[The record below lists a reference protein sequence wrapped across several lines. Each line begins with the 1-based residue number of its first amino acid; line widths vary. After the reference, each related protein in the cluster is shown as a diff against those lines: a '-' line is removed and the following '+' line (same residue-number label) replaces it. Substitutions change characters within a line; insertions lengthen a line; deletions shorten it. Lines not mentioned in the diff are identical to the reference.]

1 MFKKRHILQ
10 SDKAVIDLGRQD
22 PTMQKLIKIVGNL
35 EIETRPNLFQSL
47 IRSIVGQQISVE
59 AANSIYQRLIR
70 LTENDLTVEKL
81 TNMNPEVLRSAGLS
95 TPKIKYI
102 QDLTQKVAS
111 GELNLSAL
119 SQLDN
124 QTVIKKLTNVK
135 GIGKWTAEV
144 FLIFS
149 LERMDVLAIDDIGLQ
164 RGAKWLYQV
173 EQSERRKILI
183 KKEPLWYPHLTLAS
197 FYLWEAVHMR
207 LISNYNS
214 IDELIQEKR

>member
-81 TNMNPEVLRSAGLS
+81 TS
-95 TPKIKYI
+95 
-102 QDLTQKVAS
+102 
-111 GELNLSAL
+111 
-119 SQLDN
+119 
-124 QTVIKKLTNVK
+124 
-135 GIGKWTAEV
+135 
-144 FLIFS
+144 
-149 LERMDVLAIDDIGLQ
+149 
-164 RGAKWLYQV
+164 
-173 EQSERRKILI
+173 
-183 KKEPLWYPHLTLAS
+183 
-197 FYLWEAVHMR
+197 
-207 LISNYNS
+207 
-214 IDELIQEKR
+214 

>member
-197 FYLWEAVHMR
+197 FYLWEAVHLR

>member
-1 MFKKRHILQ
+1 MFKIRHILQ